1 MPLGNPLS
9 VPEGQDP
16 QLRSAADGRR
26 TWISQLRISNFRCY
40 EQAAVDAHQ
49 NPVVLFGA
57 NGAGKTNLLEA
68 ISLLAPGRGL
78 RRARLGDVE
87 RHQGVAALPA
97 ASLGWAVSAQIETPD
112 GRRQVGTG
120 RAVDGK
126 ADEGN
131 GVRDRRIVK
140 IDGELARGQQLLA
153 EILSIVWLT
162 PSMDRLFSEAAAG
175 RRRFLDRLVY
185 GFEPSHAGRVA
196 AYEHA
201 LRERNRLLKVQGPA
215 SGGRIGAWLDA
226 LEDQMARH
234 GTAVAAGRRQ
244 LLKGLASACREV
256 AGPFPRIDLAIAG
269 NIEAWLDSM
278 PALQVEE
285 RFRDALA
292 VERAR
297 DAAQGRAS
305 TGPHRSDLCVHH
317 RDKDMPA
324 SLCSTGE
331 QKALLLAIVLAH
343 AQLLS
348 LDRDASPILLLDEV
362 SAHLDEE
369 RRAALFNR
377 IIDLRMQ
384 AWLTGTDAGLFS
396 ALEGRAQFIRIANA
410 EISPIRPR

>member
-1 MPLGNPLS
+1 M
-9 VPEGQDP
+9 
-16 QLRSAADGRR
+16 RSAVDGRR
-26 TWISQLRISNFRCY
+26 TWISHLKISNFRCY
-40 EQAAVDAHQ
+40 EQAVVDSHES
-49 NPVVLFGA
+49 PVVLFGA

-87 RHQGVAALPA
+87 RRQSVAASPA
-97 ASLGWAVSAQIETPD
+97 GCLGWAVSARIETPD
-112 GRRQVGTG
+112 GQRQIGTG

-126 ADEGN
+126 SDEGN
-131 GVRDRRIVK
+131 GGRDRRIVK
-140 IDGELARGQQLLA
+140 VDGEPARGQQHLA
-153 EILSIVWLT
+153 EILGIVWLT
-162 PSMDRLFSEAAAG
+162 PAMDRLFSEAAAG

-201 LRERNRLLKVQGPA
+201 LRERNRLLKAQGPIS
-215 SGGRIGAWLDA
+215 SGRVGAWLDA

-244 LLKGLASACREV
+244 LLTGLASACREV
-256 AGPFPRIDLAIAG
+256 AGPFPRMDLAIAG
-269 NIEAWLDSM
+269 DIEAWLEAA

-285 RFRDALA
+285 RFRGALA
-292 VERAR
+292 LDRAR

-305 TGPHRSDLCVHH
+305 TGPHRSDLSVHH

-348 LDRDASPILLLDEV
+348 LDRDASPVLLLDEV
-362 SAHLDEE
+362 SAHLDED

-384 AWLTGTDAGLFS
+384 AWLTGTDASLFS
-396 ALEGRAQFIRIANA
+396 ALEGRAQFIQIANA
-410 EISPIRPR
+410 EINPIQPR